1 MGFAQTRAML
11 NQMLSKSLL
20 IAATGTAL
28 LAALPAA
35 AEGVGFRDT
44 PFLPGQKYRVH
55 DADRPVPKVL
65 APCARFS
72 EMAPAPSD
80 ALVLFDGKDLSHWLG
95 DNGPAQWKVEN
106 GYMEANDTG
115 SIRTK
120 EQFGDF
126 QLHLEWATPT
136 QITDS
141 SQGRGN
147 SGVIIHGRY
156 ELQVLDSYN
165 NPTYADGHAG
175 ALYGQ
180 WPPLVNASRK
190 PGEWQTYDIVFEAPR
205 WEQDKLV
212 KPANV
217 TVFHNG
223 VVLHHRKEFIGEVRH
238 KEVARYGRPVT
249 QGPIQLQDH
258 HNPMRFR
265 NVWIRPLGDY
275 DKP

>member
-1 MGFAQTRAML
+1 
-11 NQMLSKSLL
+11 
-20 IAATGTAL
+20 
-28 LAALPAA
+28 
-35 AEGVGFRDT
+35 
-44 PFLPGQKYRVH
+44 
-55 DADRPVPKVL
+55 
-65 APCARFS
+65 
-72 EMAPAPSD
+72 
-80 ALVLFDGKDLSHWLG
+80 
-95 DNGPAQWKVEN
+95 
-106 GYMEANDTG
+106 MEANDTG